1 MTMTPY
7 ATPTD
12 YTEWAGLPVPQGI
25 ERLLVRASELL
36 DATVTASFVVDS
48 DTGLPT
54 DPLDAAALRDASCA
68 QVRFWVET
76 GEEHDID
83 GLAGTPIQV
92 GGVGGVSTVRSP
104 VLAPQARRIL
114 KKAMLI

>member
-1 MTMTPY
+1 MSAVAY
-7 ATPTD
+7 ATTAEYEAWSGQSAPSS
-12 YTEWAGLPVPQGI
+12 I
-25 ERLLVRASELL
+25 ERLLTRASGLL

-48 DTGLPT
+48 DSGLPA
-54 DPLDAAALRDASCA
+54 DAAEAEALRDAACA

-83 GLAGTPIQV
+83 GLAGTAV
-92 GGVGGVSTVRSP
+92 TVGGVSGVRPP

-114 KKAMLI
+114 RRGLLI

>member
-1 MTMTPY
+1 MSAVAY
-7 ATPTD
+7 ATAAEYETWSGQSAPSS
-12 YTEWAGLPVPQGI
+12 I
-25 ERLLVRASELL
+25 ERLLTRASELL